1 MALPKI
7 NSAPKYEITIPS
19 TQKTVRYRPYL
30 VKEEKILMMAM
41 ETQDQKQALAAI
53 VDTIESC
60 VEEPIERN
68 RLTTFDVEYLFT
80 QIRSKSVGETAK
92 IGMSCQECETTNEIS
107 VPLTDVNVKNL
118 ENQVD
123 TIELTPEIKLKMK
136 WPSFSDIII
145 TEDMGTG
152 TEQTF
157 KLIGHCIDSVQTP
170 TENIRLS
177 DETEQE
183 VQEFIESLSS
193 AQFNMIREHV
203 DKIPRM
209 EYDIEFTCQKCNAEN
224 KVTLSGI
231 SDFF

>member
-60 VEEPIERN
+60 ISEPRERR

-80 QIRSKSVGETAK
+80 QIRAKSVGETAK
-92 IGMSCQECETTNEIS
+92 IGMKCKECDTSNEVHIA
-107 VPLTDVNVKNL
+107 LDTIKIKNL
-118 ENQVD
+118 ESTD
-123 TIELTPEIKLKMK
+123 HTIELTSDIKLKMK
-136 WPSFSDIII
+136 WPAFDDIIV
-145 TEDMGTG
+145 TNGMNT

-157 KLIGHCIDSVQTP
+157 KLVGHCIDSVQTS
-170 TENIRLS
+170 TENVKLS

-183 VQEFIESLSS
+183 QQEFIESLSTE
-193 AQFNMIREHV
+193 QFNKIREHV
-203 DKIPRM
+203 ENIPKM
-209 EYDIEFTCQKCNAEN
+209 EHNVEFKCTKCNTEN